1 MNLILKRGL
10 LAGLAIL
17 VVGFIFSWVIGSIF
31 PGVMNE
37 YDNLSIFRPWDDP
50 LMTAYFAYP
59 FILGTALSYLWQIID
74 KKIKGEDEVGRA
86 MDFAKIYFFIATIP
100 GMFISYTTFNLSL
113 LMILLWTISG
123 YIDAF
128 IAGWIFAKIKK

>member
-1 MNLILKRGL
+1 MNLILKRGII
-10 LAGLAIL
+10 AGFAIL
-17 VVGFIFSWVIGSIF
+17 AAGFIFSWIVGSLF
-31 PGVMNE
+31 PAVMNE

-59 FILGTALSYLWQIID
+59 FVLGIALAYFWQTFD
-74 KKIKGEDEVGRA
+74 KKIKGEDEVARA
-86 MDFAKIYFFIATIP
+86 MEFAKFYFIIATIP

-113 LMILLWTISG
+113 LMILLWTISA

-128 IAGWIFAKIKK
+128 IAGWIFAKIKN